1 MPFIINYLLNTYMG
15 KFENKFLSL
24 LKEEEPGIPNPAMDS
39 NPQDDQ
45 QSFANSLDD
54 PENAGDFEDAID
66 QNPNEEQELNDL
78 QDWISNID
86 EVVDYLN
93 GGMNSV
99 LGKLRNDNKVGTI
112 FADVSDAT
120 KSDILDVCER
130 LASLNQIF
138 KNLYIEKH
146 K

>member
-1 MPFIINYLLNTYMG
+1 MG

-24 LKEEEPGIPNPAMDS
+24 LKEDDIAGAPLPDAPAVAAG
-39 NPQDDQ
+39 PEDDQ
-45 QSFANSLDD
+45 QSFANALDEPD
-54 PENAGDFEDAID
+54 HADDFEDVID
-66 QNPNEEQELNDL
+66 QNPNEQEELSDL
-78 QDWISNID
+78 QEWVSNID
-86 EVVDYLN
+86 EVIQYLN
-93 GGMNSV
+93 GGISSV

-120 KSDILDVCER
+120 KGEILDVCER

>member
-1 MPFIINYLLNTYMG
+1 MG

-24 LKEEEPGIPNPAMDS
+24 LKEDEFGATAQDVAPAVDANPE
-39 NPQDDQ
+39 DDQ
-45 QSFANSLDD
+45 QSFTNALDE
-54 PENAGDFEDAID
+54 PEHAQDFEDVVD
-66 QNPNEEQELNDL
+66 NSPNEQEELSDL
-78 QDWISNID
+78 QEWIGNID
-86 EVVDYLN
+86 EVLQYLN
-93 GGMNSV
+93 GGITSI

-120 KSDILDVCER
+120 KGEILDVCER

>member
-1 MPFIINYLLNTYMG
+1 MG

-24 LKEEEPGIPNPAMDS
+24 LKEDEFGTAAPAVAPAVDAS
-39 NPQDDQ
+39 PEDDQ
-45 QSFANSLDD
+45 QSFTNALDE
-54 PENAGDFEDAID
+54 PEHAYDFEDVID
-66 QNPNEEQELNDL
+66 NNPNEQEELSDL
-78 QDWISNID
+78 QEWIGNID

-93 GGMNSV
+93 GGIESV
-99 LGKLRNDNKVGTI
+99 LGKLRTDNKVGTI

-120 KSDILDVCER
+120 KGEVLDVCER
-130 LASLNQIF
+130 LAGLNQIF

>member
-1 MPFIINYLLNTYMG
+1 MG

-24 LKEEEPGIPNPAMDS
+24 LKEDDITGAPLPDAPAVAAG
-39 NPQDDQ
+39 PEDDQ
-45 QSFANSLDD
+45 QSFANALDE
-54 PENAGDFEDAID
+54 PENVSDFEDVID
-66 QNPNEEQELNDL
+66 QNPNEQQELSDL
-78 QDWISNID
+78 QEWIGNID
-86 EVVDYLN
+86 EVLQYLN
-93 GGMNSV
+93 GGISSV

-120 KSDILDVCER
+120 KGEILDVCER
-130 LASLNQIF
+130 LAGLNQIF

>member
-1 MPFIINYLLNTYMG
+1 MG

-24 LKEEEPGIPNPAMDS
+24 LKEDEFGAAPPVAPAIDANPE
-39 NPQDDQ
+39 DDE
-45 QSFANSLDD
+45 QSFANSLDE
-54 PENAGDFEDAID
+54 PEHANDFEDVVD
-66 QNPNEEQELNDL
+66 QHPNEAQELEDL
-78 QDWISNID
+78 QEWIGNID
-86 EVVDYLN
+86 DVLEYLN
-93 GGMNSV
+93 GGIESI
-99 LGKLRNDNKVGTI
+99 LGKLRTDNKVGTI

-120 KSDILDVCER
+120 KGEVLDVCER

>member
-1 MPFIINYLLNTYMG
+1 MG

-24 LKEEEPGIPNPAMDS
+24 LEEDEFGAAAPVAAPAVDAS
-39 NPQDDQ
+39 PEDDQ
-45 QSFANSLDD
+45 QSFTNALDE
-54 PENAGDFEDAID
+54 PEHAQDFEDVVD
-66 QNPNEEQELNDL
+66 NSPNEQEELSDL
-78 QDWISNID
+78 QEWIGNID
-86 EVVDYLN
+86 EVLQYLN
-93 GGMNSV
+93 GGITSI

-120 KSDILDVCER
+120 KSEILDVCER
-130 LASLNQIF
+130 LAGLNQIF

>member
-1 MPFIINYLLNTYMG
+1 MG

-24 LKEEEPGIPNPAMDS
+24 LKEEEPGIPNPAIDS
-39 NPQDDQ
+39 NPGDDQ
-45 QSFANSLDD
+45 QSFTNSLDD
-54 PENAGDFEDAID
+54 PDNASDFEDIVD
-66 QNPNEEQELNDL
+66 QNPNEQEELNDL

-112 FADVSDAT
+112 FADVSDST

>member
-1 MPFIINYLLNTYMG
+1 MG

-24 LKEEEPGIPNPAMDS
+24 LKEDEFGAATPDVAPAVDAEPG
-39 NPQDDQ
+39 DDQ
-45 QSFANSLDD
+45 QSFANALDEPD
-54 PENAGDFEDAID
+54 HADDFEDVID
-66 QNPNEEQELNDL
+66 QNPNEQQELEDL
-78 QDWISNID
+78 QEWIGNID
-86 EVVDYLN
+86 EVLQYLN
-93 GGMNSV
+93 GGISSV

-120 KSDILDVCER
+120 KGEILDVCER
-130 LASLNQIF
+130 LAGLNQIF

>member
-1 MPFIINYLLNTYMG
+1 MG

-24 LKEEEPGIPNPAMDS
+24 LKEDDIAGAALPATPGTPAVAANPE
-39 NPQDDQ
+39 DDQ
-45 QSFANSLDD
+45 QSFANALDE
-54 PENAGDFEDAID
+54 PGNASDFEDVID
-66 QNPNEEQELNDL
+66 QNPNEQQELSDL
-78 QDWISNID
+78 QEWVSNID
-86 EVVDYLN
+86 EVLQYLN
-93 GGMNSV
+93 GGISSV

-120 KSDILDVCER
+120 KGEILDVCER
-130 LASLNQIF
+130 LAGLNQIF

>member
-1 MPFIINYLLNTYMG
+1 MG

-24 LKEEEPGIPNPAMDS
+24 LKEDDITGAPLPDAPAATAG
-39 NPQDDQ
+39 PEDDQ
-45 QSFANSLDD
+45 QSFANALDE
-54 PENAGDFEDAID
+54 PEHADDFEDVID
-66 QNPNEEQELNDL
+66 QNPNEQQELSDL
-78 QDWISNID
+78 QEWIGNID
-86 EVVDYLN
+86 EVLQYLN
-93 GGMNSV
+93 GGISSV

-120 KSDILDVCER
+120 KGEILDVCER
-130 LASLNQIF
+130 LAGLNQIF

>member
-1 MPFIINYLLNTYMG
+1 MG

-24 LKEEEPGIPNPAMDS
+24 LKEDEFDGPVPAVDAEPE
-39 NPQDDQ
+39 DDQ
-45 QSFANSLDD
+45 QSFTNALDD
-54 PENAGDFEDAID
+54 PSTADEFEDVID
-66 QNPNEEQELNDL
+66 QHPNEMQELEDL
-78 QDWISNID
+78 QEWIGNIED
-86 EVVDYLN
+86 VIEYLN
-93 GGMNSV
+93 GGIESV
-99 LGKLRNDNKVGTI
+99 LGKLRTDNKVGTI

-120 KSDILDVCER
+120 KSEVLDVCER

>member
-1 MPFIINYLLNTYMG
+1 MG

-24 LKEEEPGIPNPAMDS
+24 LKEDEFGAATPDVAPAVDAEPG
-39 NPQDDQ
+39 DDQ
-45 QSFANSLDD
+45 QSFANALDE
-54 PENAGDFEDAID
+54 PEHAKDFEDVID
-66 QNPNEEQELNDL
+66 QNPNEQQELSDL
-78 QDWISNID
+78 QEWIGNID
-86 EVVDYLN
+86 EVLQYLN
-93 GGMNSV
+93 GGISSV

-120 KSDILDVCER
+120 KSEILDVCER

>member
-1 MPFIINYLLNTYMG
+1 MG

-24 LKEEEPGIPNPAMDS
+24 LKEDEFDDPVRAVDAEPE
-39 NPQDDQ
+39 DDQ
-45 QSFANSLDD
+45 QSFTNALDD
-54 PENAGDFEDAID
+54 PNTADEFEDVID
-66 QNPNEEQELNDL
+66 QHPNEVEELESLQE
-78 QDWISNID
+78 WIGNID
-86 EVVDYLN
+86 EVIDYLN
-93 GGMNSV
+93 GGIDSV
-99 LGKLRNDNKVGTI
+99 LGKLRTDNKVGTI

-120 KSDILDVCER
+120 KSEVLDVCER

>member
-1 MPFIINYLLNTYMG
+1 MG

-24 LKEEEPGIPNPAMDS
+24 LKEDEFGATASADAPAIDANPE
-39 NPQDDQ
+39 DDQ
-45 QSFANSLDD
+45 QSFTNALDEPD
-54 PENAGDFEDAID
+54 HAQDFEDVVD
-66 QNPNEEQELNDL
+66 NNPNEQEELSDL
-78 QDWISNID
+78 QEWIGNID
-86 EVVDYLN
+86 EVLQYLN
-93 GGMNSV
+93 GGITSI

-120 KSDILDVCER
+120 KGEILDVCER

>member
-1 MPFIINYLLNTYMG
+1 MG

-24 LKEEEPGIPNPAMDS
+24 LKEDDIAGGPLPLAPAVAS
-39 NPQDDQ
+39 NPEDDQ
-45 QSFANSLDD
+45 QSFANALDE
-54 PENAGDFEDAID
+54 PEHADDFEDVID
-66 QNPNEEQELNDL
+66 QNPNEQQELSDL
-78 QDWISNID
+78 QEWIGNID
-86 EVVDYLN
+86 EVLQYLN
-93 GGMNSV
+93 GGISSV

-120 KSDILDVCER
+120 KSEILDVCER
-130 LASLNQIF
+130 LAGLNQIF

>member
-1 MPFIINYLLNTYMG
+1 MG

-24 LKEEEPGIPNPAMDS
+24 LKEDDIAVAPPIGAPADMAS
-39 NPQDDQ
+39 PEDDQ
-45 QSFANSLDD
+45 QSFANALDE
-54 PENAGDFEDAID
+54 PENADDFEDVID
-66 QNPNEEQELNDL
+66 QNPNEQEELSDL
-78 QDWISNID
+78 QEWIGNID
-86 EVVDYLN
+86 DVLQYLN
-93 GGMNSV
+93 GGISSV

-120 KSDILDVCER
+120 KSEILDVCER
-130 LASLNQIF
+130 FASLNQVF